1 MAQDLTDEEY
11 AELLAFR
18 SALRRFL
25 SWSEAQARA
34 VDITPAQHQ
43 LLLVIRGWAERAG
56 PTIGEVATELQLRH
70 HSAVELI
77 DRAERAGLVERGA
90 DAHDR
95 RVVRLALTPTGA
107 SKVRSLSLLHREEL
121 RRLSTAVSRLAALAG

>member
-1 MAQDLTDEEY
+1 MERDLTDEEY

-25 SWSEAQARA
+25 SWSESQARD
-34 VDITPAQHQ
+34 VGVTPAQHQ

-77 DRAERAGLVERGA
+77 DRAERGELVERRS
-90 DAHDR
+90 DTHDR
-95 RVVRLALTPTGA
+95 RVVRLFLTSTGEE
-107 SKVRSLSLLHREEL
+107 KVRSLSLLHREEL
-121 RRLSTAVSRLAALAG
+121 RRLSAAVSRLGALTG